1 MKLRA
6 GTLAACV
13 AMVLLGPVQV
23 VGAELPT
30 VPEGFRIELV
40 AREPLVRNPC
50 AVVFDS
56 RGRICVGMG
65 PQYRTPRQN
74 TPGDSVYILSDTD
87 RDGVFDT
94 RHVFATGFNSIQGLA
109 WHGRDLWIAN
119 APDLTVVRDLDGDD
133 VADRYTR
140 LFTDLGNLEHGLHG
154 LHWGPDG
161 RMYMSKGNSKGLTRP
176 GRLAP
181 LPFRELWGVES
192 PRDAPVFPKPRISG
206 PKDYQKNYHDPR
218 DDWGREGGVLVCD
231 DQGKNLEIVSR
242 GFRNPWDIAFD
253 SGFNFQGTDND
264 QNEGDRV
271 FNPFFGSHYG
281 WGHPWS
287 AHWSGKDHL
296 PSARISGPV
305 FHGSGT
311 GITFYDD
318 PHFPEAFRGVW
329 FFNDWL
335 RRTTFV
341 YRAKWNGALIEPDG
355 GQWREF
361 VRGGQSL
368 FKPTDLEVGP
378 DGGLY
383 ILGWGTEYGAVF
395 DKQGQQRNE
404 GRIFRVTWGEQPRTR
419 REQVANVQRM
429 LPAALIAELATSI
442 EARRVEV
449 QEELIRRGDAV
460 LPVLVQQLE
469 RGTLPDRTETWA
481 AWAVGRMGL
490 GQRKIDDRVAD
501 WVMPSRG
508 VNLRVQAMRIL
519 ANRIRVTGRHRELP
533 RVVARALADSEPRVR
548 LAAVLAIRR
557 AGDRS
562 RAGALSQRL
571 AIERDRVVFYAGWQ
585 ALRKLM
591 TRKSLLMS
599 LSDRSG
605 GVRLA
610 GLLALAEDR
619 VLQARQVKPLLE
631 DEDERV
637 RSVAAL
643 WLARGAGSPL
653 VRVNPA
659 GGEFRD
665 RVNVTV
671 EAGVKPGRV
680 YYSTDGTVPTMR
692 SPLWSGSKVFSRS
705 VVLKLAVFVGEQRV
719 GPVGEYRFTRL
730 STLESASRSGVLA
743 ARALSGNSYRVVD
756 GGLVPGRT
764 VYTDREYVFKEIPKG
779 FGGSMIIQTANND
792 ASSRGPRFLEIDTV
806 IPVTIWL
813 GHDTRVASSPKWM
826 SLKGR
831 DAFGR
836 TEVMVK
842 TSDAT
847 FRLFERKFPAGRIV
861 IGGNTDDGLD
871 GNKSNYLVILRPGG
885 LPRLSKATT
894 VKSVLPLLSAGRI
907 DAGKALFFATGGAGC
922 AKCHRI
928 DTKQQPGFGPD
939 LASLVKQADATKVV
953 RSILEPSVEVKQ
965 GFRMLL
971 IVTEDGKTLTGL
983 LKEETGTVLTLL
995 QPDGRQVVIPKGS
1008 IEERVSQ
1015 KISPMPSFE
1024 RLLRPE
1030 QVADL
1035 VAWLMTRPAPRRQRE

>member
-1 MKLRA
+1 MTLRV

-13 AMVLLGPVQV
+13 AAGLLCPTLAG
-23 VGAELPT
+23 GAELPT

-40 AREPLVRNPC
+40 ARDPLVQNPC
-50 AVVFDS
+50 AVVFDA

-65 PQYRTPRQN
+65 PQYRTPRPE
-74 TPGDSVYILSDTD
+74 TPGDSVFILSDSSG
-87 RDGVFDT
+87 DGVFDR
-94 RHVFATGFNSIQGLA
+94 RHIFATGFNSIQGLA
-109 WHGRDLWIAN
+109 WHGRDLWVAN

-192 PRDAPVFPKPRISG
+192 PRDAPVFPKPRVSG
-206 PKDYQKNYHDPR
+206 PGDYQRNYHDPA

-231 DQGKNLEIVSR
+231 DHGQNLEIVSR

-311 GITFYDD
+311 GITYYDD
-318 PHFPEAFRGVW
+318 PHFPEPFRGVW

-341 YRAKWNGALIEPDG
+341 YRAKWNGGLIEPDG

-361 VRGGQSL
+361 VRGGQAL

-378 DGGLY
+378 DGCLY

-395 DKQGQQRNE
+395 DKQGQQRNQ
-404 GRIFRVTWGEQPRTR
+404 GRIFRVSWGEPRAAAR
-419 REQVANVQRM
+419 PE
-429 LPAALIAELATSI
+429 PAWVGQMAPKALVAELATSI

-460 LPVLVQQLE
+460 VPLLVEELQSRRLTE
-469 RGTLPDRTETWA
+469 RVETWA
-481 AWAVGRMGL
+481 AWSLGRIGL
-490 GQRKIDDRVAD
+490 SQRAIDNRLAG
-501 WVMPSRG
+501 WVLSSRG
-508 VNLRVQAMRIL
+508 TNLRVQALRIL
-519 ANRIRVTGRHRELP
+519 ANRIRVTGQTRRLP
-533 RVVARALADSEPRVR
+533 GVIEKALSDPVPRVR

-557 AGDRS
+557 AADRS
-562 RAGALSQRL
+562 RVGALRGSL
-571 AIERDRVVFYAGWQ
+571 AIEQDRVVFYAGWQ
-585 ALRKLM
+585 ALRKLS
-591 TRKSLLMS
+591 TQKLLLACMG
-599 LSDRSG
+599 DGAG

-610 GLLALAEDR
+610 GLLALAEGR
-619 VLQARQVKPLLE
+619 ALEARQVNPLLE
-631 DEDERV
+631 DEDARV

-643 WLARGAGSPL
+643 WLARGAGNPL
-653 VRVNPA
+653 VRVKPA
-659 GGEFRD
+659 GGEFRE

-671 EAGVKPGRV
+671 EVGVKPGRV
-680 YYSTDGTVPTMR
+680 YYSVDGTVPTMR
-692 SPLWSGSKVFSRS
+692 SPQWSGSKVFSKS

-730 STLESASRSGVLA
+730 STLEAASRSGVLA
-743 ARALSGNSYRVVD
+743 ARARSGNSYRVVD
-756 GGLVPGRT
+756 GGLVVGRP
-764 VYTDREYVFKEIPKG
+764 VYTDREYVYKQVPRGYE
-779 FGGSMIIQTANND
+779 GSMVIQTANQD

-806 IPVTIWL
+806 IPVTVWL
-813 GHDTRVASSPKWM
+813 GHDTRVSNPPGWLP
-826 SLKGR
+826 LKGR
-831 DAFGR
+831 GAFVR
-836 TEVMVK
+836 TELVVQ

-871 GNKSNYLVILRPGG
+871 GGKSNYLVIVRPGG
-885 LPRLSKATT
+885 LPRLSQATT
-894 VKSVLPLLSAGRI
+894 VQAVLPLLPAGRVA
-907 DAGKALFFATGGAGC
+907 AGKALFFATGGAGC
-922 AKCHRI
+922 AKCHRV

-939 LASLVKQADATKVV
+939 LASLVKQADPKKVV
-953 RSILEPSVEVKQ
+953 RSILSPSVEVKE

-971 IVTEDGKTLTGL
+971 IVIEDGRTLTGL
-983 LKEETGTVLTLL
+983 LKEETGTALTLL
-995 QPDGRQVVIPKGS
+995 QADGRQVVIPRGS

-1024 RLLRPE
+1024 RLLTPR
-1030 QVADL
+1030 QVADVTAFL
-1035 VAWLMTRPAPRRQRE
+1035 LSLKSRSN

>member
-1 MKLRA
+1 MRVL
-6 GTLAACV
+6 LATWLLACPIRLCV
-13 AMVLLGPVQV
+13 A
-23 VGAELPT
+23 ALPT

-65 PQYRTPRQN
+65 PQYRTPRPE

-87 RDGVFDT
+87 RDGIFDT

-109 WHGRDLWIAN
+109 WHGDDLWIAN

-181 LPFRELWGVES
+181 LPFRKLWGVES
-192 PRDAPVFPKPRISG
+192 PRAAPDFPEPRVSG
-206 PKDYQKNYHDPR
+206 PGDYRKNFHDPS

-231 DQGKNLEIVSR
+231 DHGKNLEIVSR
-242 GFRNPWDIAFD
+242 GFRNPWDIAYD

-287 AHWSGKDHL
+287 AHWSGKGHL

-318 PHFPEAFRGVW
+318 SHFPKPFRGAW

-341 YRAKWNGALIEPDG
+341 YRAKWNGGLIEPDG

-361 VRGGQSL
+361 VRGGQTL

-383 ILGWGTEYGAVF
+383 ILGWGNEYGAVF
-395 DKQGQQRNE
+395 DKQGHQRNE
-404 GRIFRVTWGEQPRTR
+404 GRIFRVTWGDQRRTPREKVVEAGKMSATGLV
-419 REQVANVQRM
+419 E
-429 LPAALIAELATSI
+429 ELGTSI

-449 QEELIRRGDAV
+449 QEELIRRGETV
-460 LPVLVQQLE
+460 LPLLVEQLE
-469 RGTLPDRTETWA
+469 RGTLSERAETWT

-490 GQRKIDDRVAD
+490 GQRTIDDRLAQ
-501 WVMPSRG
+501 WVLPSRE

-519 ANRIRVTGRHRELP
+519 ANRIRVTGRNRGLP
-533 RVVARALADSEPRVR
+533 AVVAEALADSEPRVR

-562 RAGALSQRL
+562 RAGAVSQRL
-571 AIERDRVVFYAGWQ
+571 ALEKDRVVFYAGWQ
-585 ALRKLM
+585 ALRKLT
-591 TRKSLLMS
+591 TRKSLLAD
-599 LSDRSG
+599 LSNPAG

-610 GLLALAEDR
+610 GLLALAENR
-619 VLQARQVKPLLE
+619 GLQASQVKPLLE

-637 RSVAAL
+637 RGVAAL

-665 RVNVTV
+665 RVSVTV

-680 YYSTDGTVPTMR
+680 YYSLDGTVPTMR
-692 SPLWSGSKVFSRS
+692 SPQWSGSKVFSRS
-705 VVLKLAVFVGEQRV
+705 VTLKLAVFVGEQRV

-730 STLESASRSGVLA
+730 SILESASRSGVLA
-743 ARALSGNSYRVVD
+743 ARARSGNLYKVVD
-756 GGLVPGRT
+756 GGLVPGKM
-764 VYTDREYVFKEIPKG
+764 VYTDRPYVFRKIPKG
-779 FGGSMIIQTANND
+779 FEGAMIIQTANND

-806 IPVTIWL
+806 IPVTVWL
-813 GHDTRVASSPKWM
+813 GHDTRVDKSPRWM
-826 SLKGR
+826 PLKGPN
-831 DAFGR
+831 AFGR
-836 TEVMVK
+836 TGLMVE
-842 TSDAT
+842 TSDAR
-847 FRLFERKFPAGRIV
+847 FRLFERRFPAGRIV
-861 IGGNTDDGLD
+861 VGGNTDDGLD
-871 GNKSNYLVILRPGG
+871 GNKSNFLVIVRPGG
-885 LPRLSKATT
+885 LPRLPKATT
-894 VKSVLPLLSAGRI
+894 VQSVLPLLSVGRV
-907 DAGKALFFATGGAGC
+907 DVGKALFFATGGAGC

-928 DTKQQPGFGPD
+928 DTRQQPGFGPD
-939 LASLVKQADATKVV
+939 LASLVKQADPKKLV
-953 RSILEPSVEVKQ
+953 RSILSPSIEVKE

-971 IVTEDGKTLTGL
+971 ILTEDGKTLTGI
-983 LKEETGTVLTLL
+983 LKEETGTTLTLL
-995 QPDGRQVVIPKGS
+995 QPDGRQVVIPKKT
-1008 IEERVSQ
+1008 IDERVSQ
-1015 KISPMPSFE
+1015 KISPMPSFD
-1024 RLLRPE
+1024 RLLTPR
-1030 QVADL
+1030 QVAD
-1035 VAWLMTRPAPRRQRE
+1035 VSAFLMSLKSGGERGGWRP